1 MFYNLN
7 YYIKQI
13 FLKLSSICMW
23 INDYFQEKY
32 PTEYNNFIVNVS
44 YTFIHFFSQVQL
56 FGMKCKNKMNIW
68 LESNNYL
75 KSIIDNLHNSD
86 SDSDSENKENEI
98 AVTQFTDGNV
108 YMKPY
113 SKELQNNFEDK
124 ENSLYIFDNFEKGH
138 SIISRSQVFPE
149 DYEVSNIKFLMVELN
164 VCDKKL
170 KIDLMTEDENYY
182 IVQNVLDKD
191 FFFYYMVTHSHDYP
205 DLNIVDDLKKSL
217 IENATVKII
226 DDNANIVE
234 IDFNKNQSIVILKDT
249 YTIK

>member
-1 MFYNLN
+1 
-7 YYIKQI
+7 
-13 FLKLSSICMW
+13 
-23 INDYFQEKY
+23 
-32 PTEYNNFIVNVS
+32 
-44 YTFIHFFSQVQL
+44 
-56 FGMKCKNKMNIW
+56 MNIW
-68 LESNNYL
+68 LDSNNYL
-75 KSIIDNLHNSD
+75 KSIIDNLHN

-98 AVTQFTDGNV
+98 AVTQFTDGNI

-113 SKELQNNFEDK
+113 SKEIQNNFEDK
-124 ENSLYIFDNFEKGH
+124 ENSLYIFDNFEKKH

-149 DYEVSNIKFLMVELN
+149 DYEMSNIKFLMVELN

-191 FFFYYMVTHSHDYP
+191 FFFYYMVTHSHDYQ
-205 DLNIVDDLKKSL
+205 DLNIVEDLKKSL

-234 IDFNKNQSIVILKDT
+234 IDFSKNQSIVILKDT

>member
-13 FLKLSSICMW
+13 ILNTSAIFMW
-23 INDYFQEKY
+23 INNYFQEKY

-56 FGMKCKNKMNIW
+56 FGMKCKNKINMW
-68 LESNNYL
+68 LDSNNYL
-75 KSIIDNLHNSD
+75 KNIIDNLHNSD
-86 SDSDSENKENEI
+86 SETEENEI
-98 AVTQFTDGNV
+98 TVTQFTNGNII
-108 YMKPY
+108 MKKY
-113 SKELQNNFEDK
+113 VKEHQNNFEVK
-124 ENSLYIFDNFEKGH
+124 ENCLYIFDNFEKGH

-170 KIDLMTEDENYY
+170 KIDLMSEDENYY

-191 FFFYYMVTHSHDYP
+191 FFFYYMITHSHDYP
-205 DLNIVDDLKKSL
+205 DLNIVEDLKKSL

-234 IDFNKNQSIVILKDT
+234 IDFSKNQSIVILKDT

>member
-13 FLKLSSICMW
+13 ILNTSAILMW

-32 PTEYNNFIVNVS
+32 PTQYNNFIVNIS

-56 FGMKCKNKMNIW
+56 FGIKCKNKINIW
-68 LESNNYL
+68 LDSNNYL
-75 KSIIDNLHNSD
+75 KSIIDNLHNSG
-86 SDSDSENKENEI
+86 SDSETEENEI
-98 AVTQFTDGNV
+98 TVTQFTNGNIITKK
-108 YMKPY
+108 YL
-113 SKELQNNFEDK
+113 KELQNNFEVK

-170 KIDLMTEDENYY
+170 KIDLMSEDENYY

-205 DLNIVDDLKKSL
+205 DINIVEDLKKSL

-234 IDFNKNQSIVILKDT
+234 VDFNKNQSIVILKDT

>member
-1 MFYNLN
+1 
-7 YYIKQI
+7 
-13 FLKLSSICMW
+13 MW
-23 INDYFQEKY
+23 INDYFQENY

-56 FGMKCKNKMNIW
+56 FGMKCKNKINIW
-68 LESNNYL
+68 LDSNNYL
-75 KSIIDNLHNSD
+75 KSIIDNLHNNSD
-86 SDSDSENKENEI
+86 SKTEENEI
-98 AVTQFTDGNV
+98 TVTQFTDGNII
-108 YMKPY
+108 MKKY
-113 SKELQNNFEDK
+113 LKELQNNFEVK
-124 ENSLYIFDNFEKGH
+124 ENCLYIFDNFEKGH

-191 FFFYYMVTHSHDYP
+191 FFFYYIVAHSHDYP
-205 DLNIVDDLKKSL
+205 ELNIVEDLKKSL

-234 IDFNKNQSIVILKDT
+234 IDFSKNQSIVILKDT

>member
-13 FLKLSSICMW
+13 ILNTSAIFMW
-23 INDYFQEKY
+23 INNYFQEKY

-56 FGMKCKNKMNIW
+56 FGMKCKNKINMW
-68 LESNNYL
+68 LDSNNYL
-75 KSIIDNLHNSD
+75 KNIIDNLHNSD
-86 SDSDSENKENEI
+86 SETEENEI
-98 AVTQFTDGNV
+98 TVTQFTNGNII
-108 YMKPY
+108 MKKY
-113 SKELQNNFEDK
+113 VKEHQNNFEVK
-124 ENSLYIFDNFEKGH
+124 ENCLYIFDNFEKGH

-205 DLNIVDDLKKSL
+205 DLNIVEDLKKSL

-234 IDFNKNQSIVILKDT
+234 IDFSKNQSIVILKDT